1 MGTNVKKEKT
11 KGQGLID
18 FVFSWSFADVLNK
31 NLYKGKVQHIERTFT
46 SVDHY
51 MKSFIRP
58 LVEETHAD
66 LLSSIET
73 VAHAPIRQIGRVEIT
88 KEHKPPKDLYYKIW
102 MKRTRDDGNGEGI
115 YEPEFG
121 DLIALTEVRP
131 KRIDDLNRPR
141 SPYVVALVQ
150 RTDGTDK
157 LNILS
162 SKPILVTP
170 KIENKQKK
178 EDENKRT
185 LYAVYLTNM
194 TTNVRIWMALN
205 AELEGGNMN
214 IIRGVLQ
221 ADLNIREN
229 CTECFSQENKI
240 AAASNVLSA
249 INSFKLDSSQKA
261 AVLSCIAARECRHQN
276 TVKLIWGPPGTGKTN
291 TVASLLFAL
300 LRIKCR
306 TLTCAPTN
314 VAVLGVSKRLVSFV
328 GDSLEY
334 DTYGFGDIVLFGNG
348 ERMKIDDHED
358 LFDVFLDHRISILAS
373 CFAPMTGWRSSVESM
388 ICLLENP
395 QELYKKYLEEH
406 EETKED
412 DEEDEEEE
420 DDDDDD
426 DENNMT
432 EEEREEEAERNS
444 ENRKLNGVEDFIQT
458 DDKNVWRKATVK
470 ALKENKKKKK
480 RADRKSQL
488 NIDSI
493 LTFEEFFKKKFKFLG
508 SNLMFC
514 ISSLYTHM
522 PTCFISVE
530 VVKKMISAV
539 GLLKVI
545 GAFLLASA
553 AADAG
558 LTRVIRNEEVENES
572 KKYKNLRLA
581 KMESL
586 EILKSLRDTIE
597 VPKFTGR
604 YQIRNFC
611 LQNARLIFCT
621 ASSSAKL
628 YTEGMPPIELL
639 IIDEAAQLKE
649 CESTIALQL
658 SGLRH
663 AILIGDELQLPAM
676 VQSEICKEKDF
687 GRSLFER
694 LVLLGHRKHLL
705 NIQYRMHPSISLFP
719 STEFYDKKIMD
730 APKVKDKR
738 YEKRF
743 LQGKMYGSYSFINVA
758 HGNEKF
764 DSRHSRKNMVEVAV
778 VAEILAILFKE
789 SMVSN
794 QKVRVGCISAY
805 KAQVFALQ
813 DKLGKKYSTDAK
825 SDFSVSVRSV
835 DGFQG
840 GEEDIIIIS
849 TARSNLR
856 GSVGFLSNR
865 QRANVAL
872 TRARHCLWIVGDG
885 NTLVQSGSVWKKLVL
900 DAKSRGCFH
909 NATDDKNLAQAVAGA
924 LIEHNQI
931 DTLFKADSQ
940 LFINAKWK
948 VCFSNDFLKS
958 MNSIK
963 NVEVKKEVISL
974 VQRLS
979 SGWRLNYQEDG
990 FPNWNGTS
998 LELLELY
1005 KVNGLLSLAWTVD
1018 IVRENSK
1025 QLQVLKVWDVLPL
1038 YEIPQLAKRLDTI
1051 FGNYTVDTM
1060 KRCKSKRLQG
1070 NLVVPETW
1078 PVDPRADADHTRF
1091 LEGRMA
1097 SLNLRDE
1104 PKRSTYN
1111 RFHGSQKL
1119 AMSGTKKKSSQSNR
1133 A

>member
-31 NLYKGKVQHIERTFT
+31 DLYKGKVQQIDRTFT

-51 MKSFIRP
+51 MKSFLQP
-58 LVEETHAD
+58 LIEETHAD
-66 LLSSIET
+66 LLSSIKT
-73 VAHAPIRQIGRVEIT
+73 VAHAPIRQIDYVEIT
-88 KEHKPPKDLYYKIW
+88 KDYKPPENLYYKIW
-102 MKRTRDDGNGEGI
+102 MDRIKGDANEGI
-115 YEPEFG
+115 YKPECG
-121 DLIALTEVRP
+121 DLFALTEVRP
-131 KRIDDLNRPR
+131 KCIDDLNRPE

-150 RTDGTDK
+150 RVIIEETLVERRIDEPDE
-157 LNILS
+157 IFIRS
-162 SKPILVTP
+162 SKPILFTP
-170 KIENKQKK
+170 EEEDKQG
-178 EDENKRT
+178 RT
-185 LYAVYLTNM
+185 LFAVYLTNM
-194 TTNVRIWMALN
+194 ITNIRIWMALN
-205 AELEGGNMN
+205 SELEGGNMN
-214 IIRGVLQ
+214 IIQGVLQ

-229 CTECFSQENKI
+229 CTECFSQGNEI
-240 AAASNVLSA
+240 ALASNVLSD
-249 INSFKLDSSQKA
+249 INSKLDNSQKA
-261 AVLSCIAARECRHQN
+261 AVLSCIATRECRHQN

-291 TVASLLFAL
+291 TVACLLFAL
-300 LRIKCR
+300 LRMKCR

-314 VAVLGVSKRLVSFV
+314 VAVLGVTKRLVSFV
-328 GDSLEY
+328 EDSLEH

-348 ERMKIDDHED
+348 KRMKIDDHKD
-358 LFDVFLDHRISILAS
+358 LFDVFLDRRIFFLKK
-373 CFAPMTGWRSSVESM
+373 CFAPKTGWTNTVETM
-388 ICLLENP
+388 I
-395 QELYKKYLEEH
+395 H
-406 EETKED
+406 
-412 DEEDEEEE
+412 DES
-420 DDDDDD
+420 
-426 DENNMT
+426 NMT
-432 EEEREEEAERNS
+432 EEEREGEEEERNS
-444 ENRKLNGVEDFIQT
+444 GNKEL
-458 DDKNVWRKATVK
+458 RKAIFK
-470 ALKENKKKKK
+470 AWKENKKKKK
-480 RADRKSQL
+480 KKKRADKKNQFNIEKGKDNDNSTQRKTDEGETADEADNL
-488 NIDSI
+488 M
-493 LTFEEFFKKKFKFLG
+493 TFEEFFKKKFRSLARD
-508 SNLMFC
+508 LIC
-514 ISSLYTHM
+514 YTSSMYTYM

-530 VVKKMISAV
+530 VVEKMISAIE
-539 GLLKVI
+539 LLKAI
-545 GAFLLASA
+545 RAFLLASA
-553 AADAG
+553 LEDAG
-558 LTRVIRNEEVENES
+558 LTEVIRNEEVENES
-572 KKYKNLRLA
+572 KKYKKLRLA

-597 VPKFTGR
+597 VPIFTGR

-628 YTEGMPPIELL
+628 YTEGMPLIELL

-649 CESTIALQL
+649 CESTIPLQL

-719 STEFYDKKIMD
+719 NMEFYENMIMD
-730 APKVKDKR
+730 APKVKEKG

-743 LQGKMYGSYSFINVA
+743 LQEKMYGSYSFINVA
-758 HGNEKF
+758 HGNEKL
-764 DSRHSRKNMVEVAV
+764 DDRHSRKNMVEVAV
-778 VAEILAILFKE
+778 VAEILASLSKE
-789 SMVSN
+789 SMASK

-813 DKLGKKYSTDAK
+813 EKLGKKYSTDTR
-825 SDFSVSVRSV
+825 SEFSVSVRSV

-849 TARSNLR
+849 NVRSNLR

-885 NTLVQSGSVWKKLVL
+885 NTLVKSGSVWKKLVL

-924 LIEHNQI
+924 LVELNQI
-931 DTLFKADSQ
+931 DTLFKTDSQ
-940 LFINAKWK
+940 LFTNAKWK

-958 MNSIK
+958 TNQIK
-963 NVEVKKEVISL
+963 DVEIKKEVISL
-974 VQRLS
+974 LQRLA
-979 SGWRLNYQEDG
+979 SGWRLNHQAIYS
-990 FPNWNGTS
+990 NLNGTS
-998 LELLELY
+998 SELLELY
-1005 KVNGLLSLAWTVD
+1005 KVNGWLSLAWTVD

-1060 KRCKSKRLQG
+1060 RRCKLKKLQE

-1078 PVDPRADADHTRF
+1078 PVDPSADADRVRF
-1091 LEGRMA
+1091 LEGRISSL
-1097 SLNLRDE
+1097 SLNDD
-1104 PKRSTYN
+1104 PKRLTYN
-1111 RFHGSQKL
+1111 RFHGHRNL
-1119 AMSGTKKKSSQSNR
+1119 PCTDRRRRRRR
-1133 A
+1133 AGKVTEHGDAHRFYEAFED